1 MKNLFKFIS
10 MLVCITVIFSAC
22 ILRDK
27 GNQKSTDIEVTS
39 NGVTINPK
47 GYIIWSECD
56 GKSVECVPV
65 NLPDIASEL
74 ESLTY
79 SDDFIIEYS
88 EVPRSGASYTVYDT
102 DFIRL
107 DDNINNLAELTKE
120 NEYYVCAYVAW
131 ADGKNASGYN
141 FYFKL
146 LVE

>member
-22 ILRDK
+22 ILRDES
-27 GNQKSTDIEVTS
+27 NQKIRDIEVTS

-47 GYIIWSECD
+47 GYIIWSESD
-56 GKSVECVPV
+56 GNSADYVPV

-74 ESLTY
+74 EGLTY

-88 EVPRSGASYTVYDT
+88 KESRSGASYIVYDT
-102 DFIRL
+102 DSIQL
-107 DDNINNLAELTKE
+107 DNINNLAELTKE
-120 NEYYVCAYVAW
+120 NEYYVCVHVSW
-131 ADGKNASGYN
+131 VDGKNASGYK